1 MSKLKSDKNFNHGST
16 SSIGVLIVNLG
27 TPENTS
33 TAAVRKYLRQFL
45 SDSRVIEVPK
55 IIWWFILNIF
65 ILPFRPAKSAKA
77 YGKIWMKEG
86 SPLLIFSNEIRDKL
100 QDLFDETATNQK
112 IHIELAMSYGQPSIK
127 QAIDNLIHKSARKIF
142 LLPMYPQY
150 SSTTT
155 GSVFENITKELSRL
169 RWIPEFRYLNHYH
182 DEREYIETI
191 SKSIKKHWGK
201 NGRGERLLFS
211 FHGLPQKMLLD
222 GDPYHC
228 QCYKTAR
235 LISKKLSLNEN
246 DWFVSFQSRLGPT
259 KWLKPYTD
267 ETLKSWGE
275 SQSGIIDVICPGF
288 SVDCLETLEE
298 IAMENNELYQEA
310 GGKEVRYIS
319 ALNSEKDHIT
329 FLYDLISKNIS
340 DWKKEDEMISPD
352 EIEKELK
359 VSRDEALKKGAK
371 K

>member
-1 MSKLKSDKNFNHGST
+1 M
-16 SSIGVLIVNLG
+16 LI
-27 TPENTS
+27 
-33 TAAVRKYLRQFL
+33 
-45 SDSRVIEVPK
+45 
-55 IIWWFILNIF
+55 
-65 ILPFRPAKSAKA
+65 
-77 YGKIWMKEG
+77 
-86 SPLLIFSNEIRDKL
+86 
-100 QDLFDETATNQK
+100 
-112 IHIELAMSYGQPSIK
+112 
-127 QAIDNLIHKSARKIF
+127 
-142 LLPMYPQY
+142 
-150 SSTTT
+150 
-155 GSVFENITKELSRL
+155 
-169 RWIPEFRYLNHYH
+169 
-182 DEREYIETI
+182 
-191 SKSIKKHWGK
+191 
-201 NGRGERLLFS
+201 
-211 FHGLPQKMLLD
+211 D

-259 KWLKPYTD
+259 KWLEPYTD

-310 GGKEVRYIS
+310 GGKEIRYIS

-340 DWKKEDEMISPD
+340 DWKKEDEMISSD
-352 EIEKELK
+352 DIEKELK
-359 VSRDEALKKGAK
+359 ISRDEALKKGAK